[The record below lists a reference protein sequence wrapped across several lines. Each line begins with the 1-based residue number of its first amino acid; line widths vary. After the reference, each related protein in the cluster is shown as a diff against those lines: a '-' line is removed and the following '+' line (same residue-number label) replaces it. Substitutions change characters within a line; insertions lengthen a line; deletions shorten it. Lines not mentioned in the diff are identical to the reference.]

1 MTTQRPYLLHDTVYQ
16 NLIYPLK
23 IRGIRPDEAKMD
35 AWLERCGLLQKKNQY
50 ARSLSSGE
58 QQKLSFIRAL
68 VFDPAFVIVDETLS
82 NLDPDSTELFE
93 QLMREQQTKNKMTW
107 LLISHQLVHVRK
119 ICDQVHFMEQGNVLV
134 SGTPEGN
141 PSSPVSPVHT
151 PISGRYRGFIS

>member
-1 MTTQRPYLLHDTVYQ
+1 MWASA
-16 NLIYPLK
+16 
-23 IRGIRPDEAKMD
+23 E
-35 AWLERCGLLQKKNQY
+35 KNQY

-119 ICDQVHFMEQGNVLV
+119 ICDQVHFMERGKC
-134 SGTPEGN
+134 SWCPEHRKKSFFTRRIR
-141 PSSPVSPVHT
+141 PSADIWQIRRFHIVKMKK
-151 PISGRYRGFIS
+151 IQKYE